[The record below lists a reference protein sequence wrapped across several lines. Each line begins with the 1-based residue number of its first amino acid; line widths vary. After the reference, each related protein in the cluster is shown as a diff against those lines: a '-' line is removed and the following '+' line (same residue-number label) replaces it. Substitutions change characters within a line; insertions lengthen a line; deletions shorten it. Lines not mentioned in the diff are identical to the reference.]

1 MSGQV
6 KLLKKR
12 KGSVTVTVRM
22 SAQVNG
28 WTSKTVERTKE
39 IGDCDSEKEWT
50 SKTVERTKGIG
61 YCDNKNEWKIK
72 LL

>member
-1 MSGQV
+1 MGGQV

-28 WTSKTVERTKE
+28 WTSKTVVRTKGV
-39 IGDCDSEKEWT
+39 GDCDCENEWT

-61 YCDNKNEWKIK
+61 DYDSENK
-72 LL
+72 